1 MAKHFDVL
9 VYGGTAGGVVTAVT
23 AAREGLSV
31 ALLEPGNHLGGM
43 VTGGLSATD
52 HGEKQVVG
60 GYSLEFYERLGRH
73 YGREIEWYP
82 EPHVA
87 EKVYQEMLQE
97 VPTVNVFYRHRLKE
111 KEGVQKEGSGITEI
125 TMQNGN
131 TFQAAIFV
139 DASYEGD
146 LMAQAGVSY
155 TRGREGISQYGESL
169 AGVRPKIPIINR
181 FSCRSL

>member
-1 MAKHFDVL
+1 MSNNFDIV
-9 VYGGTAGGVVTAVT
+9 VYGGTAGGVISAVA
-23 AAREGLSV
+23 AARQGLRV

-52 HGEKQVVG
+52 HGEKEVVG

-73 YGREIEWYP
+73 YHREIEWYP

-87 EKVYQEMLQE
+87 EIVLHEMIQEAGD
-97 VPTVNVFYRHRLKE
+97 VTVFFQHRLKE
-111 KEGVQKEGSGITEI
+111 NGGIKIQDRRINEIRTENGSV
-125 TMQNGN
+125 
-131 TFQAAIFV
+131 FQAAIFI

-155 TRGREGISQYGESL
+155 TWGREGVDRYHESL
-169 AGVRPKIPIINR
+169 AGV
-181 FSCRSL
+181 